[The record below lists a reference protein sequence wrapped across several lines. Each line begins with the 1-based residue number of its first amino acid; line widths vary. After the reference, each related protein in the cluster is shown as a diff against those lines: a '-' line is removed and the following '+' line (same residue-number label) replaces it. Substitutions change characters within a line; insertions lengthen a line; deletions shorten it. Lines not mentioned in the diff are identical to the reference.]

1 MNPSG
6 KRIRVPAKIARAVAL
21 GETAAR
27 SKTAAWMA
35 NAVTKGAAETKTGRS
50 SRRRAWLAHR
60 KRVLDIACGEGYGS
74 NLLAAAG
81 AEVIGIDIAPDVIAH
96 AKRAYP
102 RQNLIFREGSCL
114 NIPMDDKS
122 IDLVVSFET
131 IEHLDDHEQ
140 FLREIKR
147 VLSDSGALI
156 ISSPDK
162 REYTD
167 RIDNKNRF
175 HKLEL
180 NHEDFY
186 SLLKKHFKNCRIA
199 KQRLVVGSWIAPDKT
214 SPGDVP
220 GTFGGDIGS
229 VDFDLGLIG
238 FEPDQL
244 ARILAGLGSSGL
256 TDPDSIP
263 PVPEEP
269 VTRPGDLRRQPRKQ
283 EYLGFTRTLKFNPYS
298 TGFCGLW
305 RRIC

>member
-1 MNPSG
+1 M
-6 KRIRVPAKIARAVAL
+6 
-21 GETAAR
+21 
-27 SKTAAWMA
+27 
-35 NAVTKGAAETKTGRS
+35 
-50 SRRRAWLAHR
+50 
-60 KRVLDIACGEGYGS
+60 DIACGEGYGS

-114 NIPMDDKS
+114 NIPVDDKS

-214 SPGDVP
+214 SAGDVP

-229 VDFDLGLIG
+229 VDFQGG
-238 FEPDQL
+238 VPQ
-244 ARILAGLGSSGL
+244 GVY
-256 TDPDSIP
+256 SIALCLRCLP
-263 PVPEEP
+263 SEIEI
-269 VTRPGDLRRQPRKQ
+269 RHLRRQPRKQ